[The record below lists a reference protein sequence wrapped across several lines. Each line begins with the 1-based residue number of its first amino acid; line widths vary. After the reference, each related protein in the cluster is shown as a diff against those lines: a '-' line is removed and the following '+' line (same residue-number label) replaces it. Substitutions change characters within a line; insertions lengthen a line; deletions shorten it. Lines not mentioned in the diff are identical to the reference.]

1 VTRIVTLQLEGFV
14 RSSLD
19 RLTRRAEDSPQLG
32 VRTAIL
38 YYLGNREEGPPGW
51 HAPRFRVG
59 SKNVRGEGVAV
70 DDETWAALE
79 AEAGRQGVTPG
90 RLAEHAV
97 LFYLADLESGRIAE
111 RLGAALQEPDDED

>member
-1 VTRIVTLQLEGFV
+1 
-14 RSSLD
+14 
-19 RLTRRAEDSPQLG
+19 

-38 YYLGNREEGPPGW
+38 YYLGSREDARVGW
-51 HAPRFRVG
+51 RAPRFRG
-59 SKNVRGEGVAV
+59 GPGNVRAEGVAV

-79 AEAGRQGVTPG
+79 AEAGRQGVPPG

-111 RLGAALQEPDDED
+111 RLGAALEEPDDSE